1 MQWHRV
7 FFLTFLLSVFP
18 SLTWSDYTVHGILQ
32 ARNLKWVT
40 IPFPGD
46 LPNPGIKTR
55 SPTLQVDS
63 LPAEPPGKPKNTG
76 VVTYP
81 FSRES
86 SWPRNQTRVSCI
98 AGGFFTIW
106 ATREAF
112 WKRLGPVCMSRLEK
126 QSVVSVAAIPQI
138 CAKQPPMIKS
148 KWKFNLPFQ
157 KAHYLSLSNSTKN
170 NNNKKK

>member
-98 AGGFFTIW
+98 AGGFFTSW
-106 ATREAF
+106 ATRESLSHMRICNCQLHQF
-112 WKRLGPVCMSRLEK
+112 VYFSLFHNILKKSFQNNYPV
-126 QSVVSVAAIPQI
+126 P
-138 CAKQPPMIKS
+138 
-148 KWKFNLPFQ
+148 
-157 KAHYLSLSNSTKN
+157 LSNSK
-170 NNNKKK
+170 

>member
-18 SLTWSDYTVHGILQ
+18 SVTLSGCVVHGILQ
-32 ARNLKWVT
+32 ARNLKWLT

-76 VVTYP
+76 VG
-81 FSRES
+81 
-86 SWPRNQTRVSCI
+86 N
-98 AGGFFTIW
+98 
-106 ATREAF
+106 
-112 WKRLGPVCMSRLEK
+112 
-126 QSVVSVAAIPQI
+126 
-138 CAKQPPMIKS
+138 
-148 KWKFNLPFQ
+148 
-157 KAHYLSLSNSTKN
+157 LSLLQGIFLTQESNQGSLHFRGILYQLSSQGSPKIVYYVLKSYSSFIATYKM
-170 NNNKKK
+170 